1 MPIFQADL
9 QHTRRQETQPEER
22 PMQPPP
28 PPTLHS
34 RRFSEESLPA
44 ELCEGPISESP
55 VKSPKI
61 EPAGQDVSTSDRLLL
76 IERLKRGQSPTW
88 IPNRHVCYAT
98 VAHILVLVAHC

>member
-9 QHTRRQETQPEER
+9 EHNSRQEVQPPER

-28 PPTLHS
+28 PAPTLHC

-44 ELCEGPISESP
+44 ELCEGPIPESP
-55 VKSPKI
+55 ITSSKSEI
-61 EPAGQDVSTSDRLLL
+61 TEQDVSTSDRLLL

-88 IPNRHVCYAT
+88 IPNRHVGYASI
-98 VAHILVLVAHC
+98 ALIVL

>member
-9 QHTRRQETQPEER
+9 EHTRHQETHPPQR

-55 VKSPKI
+55 VKSPKL
-61 EPAGQDVSTSDRLLL
+61 EPTDQDVSTSDRLLL

-88 IPNRHVCYAT
+88 IPNRHVRYAII
-98 VAHILVLVAHC
+98 AHLLPLVARC